1 MISRTGFYAL
11 GCIPRSVEKIVRLN
25 SRPQEEGVLGFHKPF
40 SLKHLVLNEFL
51 ELSESS
57 IHFSNASG
65 RFLSNSDEFS
75 GDYEVFEA
83 DYPAGLCFST
93 DLGIHPSA

>member
-1 MISRTGFYAL
+1 M
-11 GCIPRSVEKIVRLN
+11 
-25 SRPQEEGVLGFHKPF
+25 GFHKHF

-65 RFLSNSDEFS
+65 RFLSISDEFS
-75 GDYEVFEA
+75 GDYQVFEA
-83 DYPAGLCFST
+83 DYPAGLFFFHGSWNT
-93 DLGIHPSA
+93 PHHIKTSSWNHHLMTLSKILS